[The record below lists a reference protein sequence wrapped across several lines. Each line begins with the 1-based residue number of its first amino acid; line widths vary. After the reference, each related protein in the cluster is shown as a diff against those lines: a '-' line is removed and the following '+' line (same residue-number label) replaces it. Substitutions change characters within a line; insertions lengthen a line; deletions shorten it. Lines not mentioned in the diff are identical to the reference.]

1 MVAPFFYPMN
11 TSRLQTLLR
20 EPLIHFLLI
29 GAALFFVFDQ
39 IGDPVEVDN
48 RIVVSQADLDI
59 LASDWLRR
67 TGRPPSPQQVEQQ
80 LRQYIREQVLSREA
94 VNLGLDRDDVIIRRR
109 LTQKMQFLFDDL
121 GQVPDPSDAE
131 LDVFMSQHVERFT
144 LPETLSFRHIFLNP
158 DSRGKVIQDQAQQ
171 LLSRLQES
179 NAVVDTSELGD
190 PTLLPLQFGN
200 QTRLQISNLFG
211 DEFAGQ
217 VYSLPV
223 NRWSGPV
230 ASGYGLHLVFVHSRT
245 AARVQPLAEVRQSVI
260 RQWQTAKQQELNDLF
275 YQGIQQRYEIILD
288 DDIAQEV
295 VMEAGQ

>member
-1 MVAPFFYPMN
+1 M
-11 TSRLQTLLR
+11 
-20 EPLIHFLLI
+20 HFLLI

-39 IGDPVEVDN
+39 VGDPVKVDN
-48 RIVVSQADLDI
+48 RIVISQADLDI

-109 LTQKMQFLFDDL
+109 LAQKMRFLFDDL
-121 GQVPDPSDAE
+121 GQVPDPSDAD
-131 LDVFMSQHVERFT
+131 LNVFMSIHIERFT
-144 LPETLSFRHIFLNP
+144 LPTTLSFSHIFLNP
-158 DSRGKVIQDQAQQ
+158 DSRGEAIQDQAQQ
-171 LLSRLQES
+171 LLRRLQES
-179 NAVVDTSELGD
+179 NAVVDTSEWGD
-190 PTLLPLQFGN
+190 PTLLPLQFDN
-200 QTRLQISNLFG
+200 QTRLQISNLLG

-217 VYSLPV
+217 VYSLTV

-230 ASGYGLHLVFVHSRT
+230 ASGYGLHLVYVDSRT
-245 AARVQPLAEVRQSVI
+245 ASRVQPLAEVRQSVI

-275 YQGIQQRYEIILD
+275 YQGIQQRYEIIID
-288 DDIAQEV
+288 DDIAQEL

>member
-11 TSRLQTLLR
+11 TSRLQALLR
-20 EPLIHFLLI
+20 EPLMHFLLI

-39 IGDPVEVDN
+39 VGDPVKVDN

-109 LTQKMQFLFDDL
+109 LAQKMQYLFDDL
-121 GQVPDPSDAE
+121 GQVPDPTDAD
-131 LDVFMSQHVERFT
+131 LNVFMSNHVERFT
-144 LPETLSFRHIFLNP
+144 LPATLSFGHIFLDP
-158 DSRGKVIQDQAQQ
+158 DSRGEVTLDQALQ

-179 NAVVDTSELGD
+179 SPAIDTSELGD

>member
-1 MVAPFFYPMN
+1 VVAPFFYPMN
-11 TSRLQTLLR
+11 TSRLQALLR
-20 EPLIHFLLI
+20 EPLMHFLLI

-39 IGDPVEVDN
+39 VGDPVEVDN
-48 RIVVSQADLDI
+48 RIVISQADLDI

-109 LTQKMQFLFDDL
+109 LAQKMQFLFDDL
-121 GQVPDPSDAE
+121 GQVPDPTNAD
-131 LDVFMSQHVERFT
+131 LNVFMSNYIERFT
-144 LPETLSFRHIFLNP
+144 LPATLSFRHIFLNP
-158 DSRGKVIQDQAQQ
+158 DSDGEAIQDQAQQ
-171 LLSRLQES
+171 LLRRLQES

-190 PTLLPLQFGN
+190 PTLLPLQFDN
-200 QTRLQISNLFG
+200 QTRLQISNLLG

-217 VYSLPV
+217 VYSLPD
-223 NRWSGPV
+223 NRWSGSV
-230 ASGYGLHLVFVHSRT
+230 ASGYGLHLVYIHSRT
-245 AARVQPLAEVRQSVI
+245 AVRVQPLAEVRQSVI

-288 DDIAQEV
+288 KDIGQEV

>member
-1 MVAPFFYPMN
+1 M
-11 TSRLQTLLR
+11 
-20 EPLIHFLLI
+20 HFLLI
-29 GAALFFVFDQ
+29 GAALFCVFDQ
-39 IGDPVEVDN
+39 VGDPVEVDN
-48 RIVVSQADLDI
+48 RIIISQADLDI
-59 LASDWLRR
+59 LANDWLRR

-109 LTQKMQFLFDDL
+109 LAQKMQYLFDDL
-121 GQVPDPSDAE
+121 GQVPDPTDAD
-131 LDVFMSQHVERFT
+131 LNVFMSNHIERFT
-144 LPETLSFRHIFLNP
+144 LPATLSFGHIFLDP
-158 DSRGKVIQDQAQQ
+158 DSRGEVTLDQALQ

-179 NAVVDTSELGD
+179 SPAIDTSELGD

>member
-11 TSRLQTLLR
+11 TSRLQALLR
-20 EPLIHFLLI
+20 EPLMHFLLI
-29 GAALFFVFDQ
+29 GAALFLVFDQ
-39 IGDPVEVDN
+39 VGDPVEIDN

-59 LASDWLRR
+59 LANDWLRR

-94 VNLGLDRDDVIIRRR
+94 VNLGLDRDDVIVRRR
-109 LTQKMQFLFDDL
+109 LAQKMQFLFDDL
-121 GQVPDPSDAE
+121 GQVPDPTDAD
-131 LDVFMSQHVERFT
+131 LNVFMSKHVERFT
-144 LPETLSFRHIFLNP
+144 LPSTLSFRHIFLDP
-158 DSRGKVIQDQAQQ
+158 DSRGEAIQDQAKQ
-171 LLSRLQES
+171 LISRLQES

-190 PTLLPLQFGN
+190 PILLPLQFDN

-211 DEFAGQ
+211 GEFAGQ

-230 ASGYGLHLVFVHSRT
+230 ASGYGLHLVYVHSRT
-245 AARVQPLAEVRQSVI
+245 AARVQPLAEAQQSVI
-260 RQWQTAKQQELNDLF
+260 RQWRAAKQQELNDLF

-288 DDIAQEV
+288 DDIATDLV
-295 VMEAGQ
+295 VRTGQ

>member
-11 TSRLQTLLR
+11 TSRLQALLR
-20 EPLIHFLLI
+20 EPLMHFLLI

-39 IGDPVEVDN
+39 VGDPVEVDN
-48 RIVVSQADLDI
+48 RIIISQADLDI
-59 LASDWLRR
+59 LANDWLRR

-109 LTQKMQFLFDDL
+109 LAQKMQFLFDDL
-121 GQVPDPSDAE
+121 GQVPDPTDAD
-131 LDVFMSQHVERFT
+131 LNVFMSKHVERFT
-144 LPETLSFRHIFLNP
+144 LPATLSFSHIFLDP
-158 DSRGKVIQDQAQQ
+158 DSRGEAIQAQAQQ
-171 LLSRLQES
+171 LISRLQES

-190 PTLLPLQFGN
+190 PILLPLQFDI

-223 NRWSGPV
+223 NRWSEPV
-230 ASGYGLHLVFVHSRT
+230 ASGYGLHLVYVHSRT
-245 AARVQPLAEVRQSVI
+245 AARVQPLAEVRQSII

-288 DDIAQEV
+288 DDIAADLV
-295 VMEAGQ
+295 VRTGQ

>member
-1 MVAPFFYPMN
+1 MVAPFFYAMN
-11 TSRLQTLLR
+11 ISRLQALLR
-20 EPLIHFLLI
+20 EPLMHFLLI
-29 GAALFFVFDQ
+29 GVALFIVFDQ
-39 IGDPVEVDN
+39 VGNPVKLDS
-48 RIVVSQADLDI
+48 RIVISQADLDV

-109 LTQKMQFLFDDL
+109 LAQKMQFLFDDL
-121 GQVPDPSDAE
+121 GQVPDPTDAD
-131 LDVFMSQHVERFT
+131 LNVFITNHVERFT
-144 LPETLSFRHIFLNP
+144 MPATRSFRHIFLDP
-158 DSRGKVIQDQAQQ
+158 DSRGKAIQGQAKQ

-179 NAVVDTSELGD
+179 SPAIDTSELGD
-190 PTLLPLQFGN
+190 PTLLPPQFDN
-200 QTRLQISNLFG
+200 QTRPQISNLLG
-211 DEFAGQ
+211 DEFAEQ
-217 VYSLPV
+217 VYSLPDS
-223 NRWSGPV
+223 RWSGPV
-230 ASGYGLHLVFVHSRT
+230 ASGYGLHLVFAHSRT
-245 AARVQPLAEVRQSVI
+245 AARVQPLAEVRQSVV

>member
-190 PTLLPLQFGN
+190 PTLLPLQFDN
-200 QTRLQISNLFG
+200 QTRLQISNLLG
-211 DEFAGQ
+211 DKFAGQ

-230 ASGYGLHLVFVHSRT
+230 ASGYGLHLVYVHSRT
-245 AARVQPLAEVRQSVI
+245 SARVQPLAEVRESVI
-260 RQWQTAKQQELNDLF
+260 RQWQTAKQQDLNHLF

-288 DDIAQEV
+288 GDIAADLV
-295 VMEAGQ
+295 VETGQ